1 MPPDKQILLAARPMG
16 LPKPS
21 DFKLVESAIPQPG
34 PGEFLVRA
42 LYVSVDPYM
51 RGRMNDVKSYAPP
64 LRIGE
69 VMGSGSVG
77 KVINSQNSQ
86 CKEKTRASNWCA

>member
-1 MPPDKQILLAARPMG
+1 
-16 LPKPS
+16 
-21 DFKLVESAIPQPG
+21 
-34 PGEFLVRA
+34 
-42 LYVSVDPYM
+42 M